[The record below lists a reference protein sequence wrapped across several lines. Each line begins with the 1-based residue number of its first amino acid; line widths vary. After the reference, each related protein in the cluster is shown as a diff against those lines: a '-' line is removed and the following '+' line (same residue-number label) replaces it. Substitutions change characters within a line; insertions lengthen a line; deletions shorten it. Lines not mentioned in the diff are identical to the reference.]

1 MQSRHFSDEELQVRC
16 RHRGV
21 DREIGAESAEVAAFL
36 AHHHTVVEREGHL
49 IVGKCGGQ
57 RHAGEQILGRLLGSS
72 RCRREGDRS
81 IRHTGEENRRACGN
95 RVPLDRRQSHKCL
108 LIVESVY
115 GIELGVL
122 HFHGHGSVD
131 GRVALCV
138 GRE

>member
-1 MQSRHFSDEELQVRC
+1 M
-16 RHRGV
+16 
-21 DREIGAESAEVAAFL
+21 AAFL

-57 RHAGEQILGRLLGSS
+57 RHTGEQILGRLLGSR
-72 RCRREGDRS
+72 RCRREGDLR

-95 RVPLDRRQSHKCL
+95 CVALDRRQSHQRL

-122 HFHGHGSVD
+122 HFHSCGSVE